1 MSVRPSSKKKEVKQ
15 QYSKRHLMQKHVKF
29 ILYQMLS
36 NILLQK
42 RIREKDAES
51 LFRRKPVYDAKRS
64 SILKIFAYQTNF
76 QTGETISLTQKHLP
90 IMKQNENGERMMQ
103 KRICSL

>member
-1 MSVRPSSKKKEVKQ
+1 MLSKKKDPQNLSVTPSFKKKEVKQ
-15 QYSKRHLMQKHVKF
+15 QYSKGHLMQKHVNF

-76 QTGETISLTQKHLP
+76 QQEKPFL
-90 IMKQNENGERMMQ
+90 
-103 KRICSL
+103 